1 MSRNNSRHRRGW
13 FTLSG
18 VVMSAVLAIVLVA
31 FSGPAYATPG
41 NSGKGKH
48 GQSGEHG
55 NKNGHDN
62 KGKSGN
68 SGNKNSQSNGSSNG
82 HPGGHGNGG
91 SNSSNNQSHSGGHS
105 AHGNSGGNGHQGG
118 ATGNTGN
125 HGNTGGGKSDPAGN
139 NGTIK
144 IDGVDFDSH
153 PNNEPHVGCVFQ
165 VDFYGFDKGDFDA
178 TVTFADHPPTA
189 DGGLTVSSGQ
199 GNPSSV
205 FIGEDDASGGGSEAG
220 LDASETYTLAFPGE
234 PHPKQGY
241 HVKLTI
247 NAPGYQGSDVKHK
260 VFWVQDCGDNPPPP
274 PDDQCPD
281 GTSPGDVDGDGD
293 EDADDCDVIGPPPSS
308 SPLGSL
314 VVNCKGVV
322 TVKLDNRKSTVERTY
337 YLQHSMAPTAAQ
349 AWAFNVDGGDVRILT
364 RRGAPGD
371 IFTLSTKNKQLG
383 EVTVPPKCSE
393 PPTNP
398 PSGPPTTS
406 TSPPTTPGQSVSTR
420 LPTVIAAGV
429 AGDNPAGVR
438 SAAGNTQSLG
448 FLIGMVLLLSIGLGA
463 ALWRRTETD

>member
-1 MSRNNSRHRRGW
+1 MSRNSYARRRGQTALAVIVAIALCGL
-13 FTLSG
+13 FM
-18 VVMSAVLAIVLVA
+18 VVGTSSAT
-31 FSGPAYATPG
+31 ATPG
-41 NSGKGKH
+41 NGH
-48 GQSGEHG
+48 GYGHS
-55 NKNGHDN
+55 KSNGQAKSH
-62 KGKSGN
+62 GKSGN
-68 SGNKNSQSNGSSNG
+68 SGNKHSQGKGSSSDHSGGHSNGNSNDNNGQGHSGGSSNG
-82 HPGGHGNGG
+82 HSTPG
-91 SNSSNNQSHSGGHS
+91 SSS
-105 AHGNSGGNGHQGG
+105 GNGHQGG
-118 ATGNTGN
+118 
-125 HGNTGGGKSDPAGN
+125 DAGN
-139 NGTIK
+139 
-144 IDGVDFDSH
+144 S
-153 PNNEPHVGCVFQ
+153 
-165 VDFYGFDKGDFDA
+165 GD
-178 TVTFADHPPTA
+178 H
-189 DGGLTVSSGQ
+189 SS
-199 GNPSSV
+199 
-205 FIGEDDASGGGSEAG
+205 SGGGQSDLAHNNDQVCSG
-220 LDASETYTLAFPGE
+220 LDSGKIDVSGSTGSITVTAPEGKLIDGYCVKAGSVQNGNGPSYHEVDPPQQTITITYPSGKDISHYSVSYADVSSPDDDQCPDGTNPGDTDGDGDE
-234 PHPKQGY
+234 D
-241 HVKLTI
+241 
-247 NAPGYQGSDVKHK
+247 AD
-260 VFWVQDCGDNPPPP
+260 DCSSTPPPP
-274 PDDQCPD
+274 TGDQYPD

-308 SPLGSL
+308 SPLGSMA
-314 VVNCKGVV
+314 VNCKGVV